1 MSVPGGGEVFT
12 GELASR
18 SLKAM
23 GARAMTVDK
32 TVIVDESFDP
42 NRAEDQALFAHEM
55 YHVTHSGGDGANEA
69 RDGEEI
75 AARAVER
82 MVLHRAAGGAESHEA
97 SHTDA
102 PAGAPNGASGA
113 PHEASH
119 EPSEASP
126 NAQRGYATL
135 RQKGHGR
142 LEIVE
147 RLARETL
154 KALQSSSDS
163 RNDRYGDKKGFR

>member
-1 MSVPGGGEVFT
+1 MYS

-23 GARAMTVDK
+23 GARAMTVDH

-42 NRAEDQALFAHEM
+42 NRAEDQALYAHEM
-55 YHVTHSGGDGANEA
+55 YHVTHSGGEGGNES
-69 RDGEEI
+69 RDAEEV

-82 MVLHRAAGGAESHEA
+82 MVFHRAAGGAESHEA

-102 PAGAPNGASGA
+102 PAGAPSGAPGA

-119 EPSEASP
+119 EVAEASP
-126 NAQRGYATL
+126 NAQRGYNTL
-135 RQKGHGR
+135 RQKGLGR
-142 LEIVE
+142 LEIVD

-154 KALQSSSDS
+154 KALQNASDS
-163 RNDRYGDKKGFR
+163 RNDRYGDKKGFT